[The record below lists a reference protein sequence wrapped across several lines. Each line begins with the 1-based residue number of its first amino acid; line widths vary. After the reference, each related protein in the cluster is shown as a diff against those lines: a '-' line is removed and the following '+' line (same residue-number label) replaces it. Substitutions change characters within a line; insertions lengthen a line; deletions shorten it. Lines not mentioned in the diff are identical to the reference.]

1 MALTLGYEPIEIRV
15 CALVISMKP
24 NRSSVAVA
32 WVLFLLLAPPAHAS
46 TLQNGTTLDKTF
58 GNRSSGLDVIDLDRG
73 SAKTLSLTDEDHCSK
88 KCSSRSSEGG
98 SGGGGGG
105 LGRGA
110 SLSSEHSLAAAL
122 LAGGGSG
129 GGTPG
134 RHSIEAFNFGNDFNF
149 GANLAQVDP
158 ASVSAAPLPG
168 ALPLFASG
176 LGALGLLGWWRKR
189 KAARA
194 VG

>member
-1 MALTLGYEPIEIRV
+1 
-15 CALVISMKP
+15 MKP
-24 NRSSVAVA
+24 NHLSVAAA
-32 WVLFLLLAPPAHAS
+32 WALFFLLAPPGHAS
-46 TLQNGTTLDKTF
+46 TLRNDATLDKTF
-58 GNRSSGLDVIDLDRG
+58 GSRPNGPDVIDLDRD
-73 SAKTLSLTDEDHCSK
+73 SAKTHSLTDKDHCST
-88 KCSSRSSEGG
+88 KCSRSSEGD

-110 SLSSEHSLAAAL
+110 SLSSERSLAVAL

-129 GGTPG
+129 GGTLG

-149 GANLAQVDP
+149 GANSAQFDP
-158 ASVSAAPLPG
+158 VERTSVSAAPLPG